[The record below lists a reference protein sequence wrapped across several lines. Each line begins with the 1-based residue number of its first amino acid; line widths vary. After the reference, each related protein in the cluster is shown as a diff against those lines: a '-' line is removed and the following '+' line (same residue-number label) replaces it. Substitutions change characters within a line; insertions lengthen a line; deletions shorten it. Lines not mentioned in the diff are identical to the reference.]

1 MDINDILNAH
11 ETRIQSLEATA
22 REHSARL
29 GKVEDKTD
37 SAWHRIRETQEDIS
51 KLDAKVDELDRNVKD
66 VQKGLVVVNEDV
78 KVMKSQQKS
87 DSIKMKVILALV
99 SVSLV
104 ISIGFFIYIWRHDR
118 ELAKELLSF
127 GVTFTKTVAV

>member
-1 MDINDILNAH
+1 M
-11 ETRIQSLEATA
+11 
-22 REHSARL
+22 
-29 GKVEDKTD
+29 
-37 SAWHRIRETQEDIS
+37 
-51 KLDAKVDELDRNVKD
+51 
-66 VQKGLVVVNEDV
+66 VVNEDV
-78 KVMKSQQKS
+78 KVMKSQQRS

>member
-37 SAWHRIRETQEDIS
+37 SA
-51 KLDAKVDELDRNVKD
+51 
-66 VQKGLVVVNEDV
+66 
-78 KVMKSQQKS
+78 
-87 DSIKMKVILALV
+87 
-99 SVSLV
+99 
-104 ISIGFFIYIWRHDR
+104 
-118 ELAKELLSF
+118 
-127 GVTFTKTVAV
+127 

>member
-1 MDINDILNAH
+1 MDIDDILKSH
-11 ETRIQSLEATA
+11 ETRIQDLEVASRDHA
-22 REHSARL
+22 GRIA
-29 GKVEDKTD
+29 KVEDKTD
-37 SAWHRIRETQEDIS
+37 SAWHRIRETQQDIS
-51 KLDAKVDELDRNVKD
+51 RLNDKVDELDKNVKD

-87 DSIKMKVILALV
+87 DSLKMKVIILIV

-127 GVTFTKTVAV
+127 GMTAARTVGV

>member
-1 MDINDILNAH
+1 MDINDILKSH
-11 ETRIQSLEATA
+11 ETRIQDLEVTSRDHAGRIA
-22 REHSARL
+22 
-29 GKVEDKTD
+29 KVEDKTD
-37 SAWHRIRETQEDIS
+37 SAWHRIRETQQDIS
-51 KLDAKVDELDRNVKD
+51 RLNDKVDELDKNVKD

>member
-1 MDINDILNAH
+1 MDINDILKSH
-11 ETRIQSLEATA
+11 ETRILDLEVTC
-22 REHSARL
+22 RDHE
-29 GKVEDKTD
+29 GKIAKLDDKTE
-37 SAWHRIRETQEDIS
+37 SAWHRIRETQQE
-51 KLDAKVDELDRNVKD
+51 
-66 VQKGLVVVNEDV
+66 GLVVVNEDV

-87 DSIKMKVILALV
+87 DSLKMKVIILIV

-127 GVTFTKTVAV
+127 GMTAARTVGV